1 MLLLLFA
8 FIAVQLVVAFAL
20 IRSIR
25 SEDDFLLA
33 GRKLGPSLATVSIFA
48 TWFGA
53 ESCIGAAGAAYE
65 RGFTWN
71 APEPF
76 AYGACLIFTGLFFAA
91 RLWRLRITTM
101 ADFLA
106 TRFGSSTERLAAL
119 LLLPSSL
126 LWAAAQIRAFGQVV
140 AVNSEGALTVQ
151 SATAIA
157 AFIAVVYTVAG
168 GLLADVYTDVVQC
181 AALLAGLAALA
192 IAVAA
197 HAPSGAMEAAS
208 PHVEMTAQ
216 VAAASWLADL
226 EQWAIPIC
234 GSVVAQEVLSRA
246 LAGRSAAVARR
257 AAIAGCERKCSLS

>member
-119 LLLPSSL
+119 ADTGWPPHGHGKCRASMGRRESL
-126 LWAAAQIRAFGQVV
+126 ERKR
-140 AVNSEGALTVQ
+140 SKLTR
-151 SATAIA
+151 TR
-157 AFIAVVYTVAG
+157 
-168 GLLADVYTDVVQC
+168 GLC
-181 AALLAGLAALA
+181 
-192 IAVAA
+192 
-197 HAPSGAMEAAS
+197 
-208 PHVEMTAQ
+208 
-216 VAAASWLADL
+216 
-226 EQWAIPIC
+226 
-234 GSVVAQEVLSRA
+234 
-246 LAGRSAAVARR
+246 ARR
-257 AAIAGCERKCSLS
+257 LFFPPLT